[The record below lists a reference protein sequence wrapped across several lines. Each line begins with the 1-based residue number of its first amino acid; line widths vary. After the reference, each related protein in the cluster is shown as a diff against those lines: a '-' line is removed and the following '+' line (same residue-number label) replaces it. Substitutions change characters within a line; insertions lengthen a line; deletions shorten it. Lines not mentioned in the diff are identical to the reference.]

1 MNDFLITKKLT
12 KIYNEKNNF
21 AFTALKQIDL
31 KIDKNEFIAVMGP
44 NGSGKTTFINII
56 GMLDIASQ
64 GYVKIEN
71 ENTMIIALDH
81 YSKNKKIKIGTVLQ
95 NDYLLNDL
103 SVYENLEIPLF
114 FQNMKNVRK
123 KINEISSLLKIKDLL
138 NKFPFQCSAGQR
150 MKIAI
155 ARAIIHSPLLVIA
168 DEPTGNLDEESS
180 MEIMDIFQMLH
191 KKGLTV
197 IMVTHQKNIASFSER
212 TLLIFDGEIKKD
224 LKRNHLDNDQFEYII
239 QKNYEYLSKEAE
251 EKWKNSLK

>member
-1 MNDFLITKKLT
+1 
-12 KIYNEKNNF
+12 
-21 AFTALKQIDL
+21 
-31 KIDKNEFIAVMGP
+31 
-44 NGSGKTTFINII
+44 
-56 GMLDIASQ
+56 
-64 GYVKIEN
+64 
-71 ENTMIIALDH
+71 
-81 YSKNKKIKIGTVLQ
+81 
-95 NDYLLNDL
+95 
-103 SVYENLEIPLF
+103 
-114 FQNMKNVRK
+114 
-123 KINEISSLLKIKDLL
+123 
-138 NKFPFQCSAGQR
+138 

-239 QKNYEYLSKEAE
+239 QKNYEYLTKEAE
-251 EKWKNSLK
+251 EKWINSLK